1 MTEHPPKAIP
11 MNPRSRWTVALILFT
26 FLLFHQADKMV
37 ISPLVTPIMEE
48 FQINEAQMGAISSL
62 ALVVA
67 AVLYPFW
74 GYFYDR
80 YARPK
85 ALALTSLIWGIT
97 TSLGA
102 FAPNFRTF
110 MLARASTGIDDSSHP
125 GIYSLLSDYFEP
137 KLRGKIYG
145 LMHTAGPLGFM
156 LGTILATTLGQKIG
170 WRNIFIVTGGVGI
183 IISLLIFFGIRE
195 TPRGGSEPELRNLKE
210 ISEYRINWQTVRNLF
225 KTKSLFLITLQGFF
239 AIFPWNILTFWFFRY
254 LETERAYTSQQS
266 MMTMLVAIIA
276 LAIGF
281 LVGGNLGDIFFKRF
295 PLGRVAVAGI
305 GMVAGAIFLY
315 LTFLIPVERVGL
327 FFILMAFTGFSMA
340 VPAPNVTAILH
351 DIIPPE
357 ARSTAGAI
365 RKLFEDGGSAV
376 APFLAGVIA
385 TQYSLHQAIL
395 TISIAAWV
403 ICLILFVPL
412 SYLVPRDIESLRET
426 MRKRAEQEKCTLSSN
441 KIEH

>member
-1 MTEHPPKAIP
+1 
-11 MNPRSRWTVALILFT
+11 MNSRYRWSVALILFT

-74 GYFYDR
+74 GYFYDC

-102 FAPNFRTF
+102 FSPNFRTF

-145 LMHTAGPLGFM
+145 LMHTAGPMGFM

-183 IISLLIFFGIRE
+183 VIAFLIFFGIRE
-195 TPRGGSEPELRNLKE
+195 TPRGGSEPELRDFQE
-210 ISEYRINWQTVRNLF
+210 ISEYRIDWQAVRNLF
-225 KTKSLFLITLQGFF
+225 KNKSLFLITLQGFF
-239 AIFPWNILTFWFFRY
+239 GIFPWNILTFWFFRY
-254 LETERAYTSQQS
+254 LETERGYTSQQS
-266 MMTMLVAIIA
+266 MMTMLIAIAA
-276 LAIGF
+276 LSVGF
-281 LVGGNLGDIFFKRF
+281 LVGGNLGDVFFKRF
-295 PLGRVAVAGI
+295 PLGRVFVAGV
-305 GMVAGAIFLY
+305 GMVAGAVFLY
-315 LTFLIPVERVGL
+315 LTFLIPVERTDL
-327 FFILMAFTGFSMA
+327 FFVLMGFTGFSMA
-340 VPAPNVTAILH
+340 IPSPNVTAILH

-357 ARSTAGAI
+357 ARSTAGSI

-385 TQYSLHQAIL
+385 TKFSLHQAIL
-395 TISIAAWV
+395 VISIAAWAM
-403 ICLILFVPL
+403 CLALFAPL
-412 SYLVPRDIESLRET
+412 AYLVPRDIEALRET
-426 MRKRAEQEKCTLSSN
+426 MRERAAQETG
-441 KIEH
+441 